1 VNNLKTQFFSRVIS
15 SLTLS
20 LCICSLWTPPV
31 QAEGSRELTSSG
43 GFRPFLDYR
52 EDSLDTGPIQRQ
64 TTIRVYAKAGETLY
78 LGSSA
83 VGIGQG
89 RIEYTKPSGA
99 SGSCDDRGKI
109 ENRAEERIGPNPLF
123 SGGYNP
129 CTVQVD
135 QTGVWQI
142 DFVSPNPSSTVNP
155 DPIRADED
163 WSEQDDN
170 DNFVTAW
177 DVTVADEDG
186 QNKGRAFANF
196 LALNMGDL
204 DVPLSS
210 EAYILTDQGYVYR
223 IDLNGIEPFGFIFF
237 SNNKGFR
244 RPNGNPF
251 FSSVPLTPPPDFQN
265 PLRNP
270 DTGDDRTHRI
280 FFNRPEPGILG
291 TPLEP
296 MAPGEVSNFRFI
308 GDEGTRG
315 QAASPGG
322 GIFRFTATQAGS
334 YRVVIDLTGDG
345 IFGNDD
351 GSIRDR
357 IITGRV
363 TEGEN
368 QVVWDGLDGNDNP
381 IPGGPQGFQVR
392 INLFAAQVHFPF
404 LDVEASPNGII
415 LERLNGQN
423 SPDFTVY
430 YDDSRFSGPGIPPDP
445 LDASITGVG
454 LAGINSSNGAHRYG
468 CSDPS
473 NDDTCF
479 GDVRGIDTWA
489 FLPSRDFTFTDAIV
503 VAEADLAIEK
513 RIRSDRVVANGTI
526 VFEITVTNNGPND
539 VMGATVRDDIDD
551 NIPDTIT
558 DVRWTCAITDGTGS
572 CGAAN
577 GTGAIDTTVTLDPE
591 ATATYTVIGTLSADA
606 TGTLTNTAT
615 LPLDQPGDSVGDDVT
630 DPNPD
635 NNTDTVQTPIE
646 RTADLSLTKTTNPP
660 NPAPGENVTISI
672 TVTNDGPLATT
683 DVQVRDSL
691 PAGLNF
697 VSATPS
703 QGSYDNQTGVWT
715 VGTLDNESSAMLQI
729 EATLTATETVV
740 NRSQVIAS
748 DRPDPDSTPGNSI
761 AGEDDQDSVTIP
773 LQSVDL
779 GLSKTA
785 RQNRANVGDEITY
798 TITLTNNDTNDATDV
813 AVTEPL
819 PPEIT
824 FRSATPSQGSYNRST
839 GIWSV
844 GNLANGNEA
853 TLQITATGDIP
864 GFIINTAQISAL
876 DQDDPNP
883 GNDQASAEVFLAG
896 EPHLLLV
903 KRITEVRR
911 DGQVIEGINFD
922 TVVDDPTDPD
932 DNAIGWSQLPGG
944 GLLGVPMISPDRRLE
959 SGDTVEYT
967 IYFLSNGGTVVNGVD
982 VCDLIPQGTT
992 FISDSFRQG
1001 SGILLNQDGT
1011 PTPQSNASDQD
1022 SGTFFPPLNPV
1033 STPCAETNNP
1043 NGVVVVELGDISNTP
1058 PDNVG
1063 LIRFQVEID

>member
-1 VNNLKTQFFSRVIS
+1 MNNLKTQSFSRVIS
-15 SLTLS
+15 SLALS

-43 GFRPFLDYR
+43 GFRPFSDYR
-52 EDSLDTGPIQRQ
+52 NDSLETGPILRQ
-64 TTIRVYAKAGETLY
+64 TVIQVYAEAGETLY

-89 RIEYTKPSGA
+89 TINYTRPSGT
-99 SGSCDDRGKI
+99 SGSCDDSGKI
-109 ENRAEERIGPNPLF
+109 ENRQEEEIGPNTLF
-123 SGGYNP
+123 SGGYTP
-129 CTVQVD
+129 CTVDVD

-142 DFVSPNPSSTVNP
+142 DFVSPNPASTVNP
-155 DPIRADED
+155 NPISADD
-163 WSEQDDN
+163 SWSGQDDN

-177 DVTVADEDG
+177 DVTVADGGREI
-186 QNKGRAFANF
+186 QGRAFANF
-196 LALNMGDL
+196 LALNMGGREAA
-204 DVPLSS
+204 LSS
-210 EAYILTDQGYVYR
+210 EAYILTEAGYVYR

-308 GDEGTRG
+308 GDDGTRG

-322 GIFRFTATQAGS
+322 GIFRFTTTQAGS

-363 TEGEN
+363 SQGEN
-368 QVVWDGLDGNDNP
+368 EVVWDGLDGNDNP
-381 IPGGPQGFQVR
+381 IPGGLQGFQVR

-454 LAGINSSNGAHRYG
+454 LAGVNSRNGAHSYD
-468 CSDPS
+468 CLDSS
-473 NDDTCF
+473 NEETCF
-479 GDVRGIDTWA
+479 GDRRGIDTWT
-489 FLPSRDFTFTDAIV
+489 FLPSQDFTFTDAIV
-503 VAEADLAIEK
+503 IAEADLAVEK
-513 RIRSDRVVANGTI
+513 RIRSDQVVANGTI

-539 VMGATVRDDIDD
+539 VMGATVTDD
-551 NIPDTIT
+551 IPDTIT
-558 DVRWTCAITDGTGS
+558 DVRWTCAITDGSGS

-577 GTGAIDTTVTLDPE
+577 GTGNAIDTTVTLNPE

-606 TGTLTNTAT
+606 SGTLTNTAT
-615 LPLDQPGDSVGDDVT
+615 VPLGPNNSVGDDVT

-635 NNTDTVQTPIE
+635 NNTSTVQAPIE
-646 RTADLSLTKTTNPP
+646 RTADLSLTKTVAPA
-660 NPAPGENVTISI
+660 NPAPGENVTITI
-672 TVTNDGPLATT
+672 TVTNDGPLATSG
-683 DVQVRDSL
+683 VQVRDSL

-697 VSATPS
+697 ISATPS

-715 VGTLDNESSAMLQI
+715 VGNLDNDSSATLEI
-729 EATLTATETVV
+729 EATLTATETLV
-740 NRSQVIAS
+740 NRAQVIAS
-748 DRPDPDSTPGNSI
+748 DRPDPDSTPGNSV

-779 GLSKTA
+779 GLSKTT

-798 TITLTNNDTNDATDV
+798 TITLTNNDTNEATDV

-824 FRSATPSQGSYNRST
+824 FRSATASQGSYNRRT

-864 GFIINTAQISAL
+864 GSITNTAVISAL

-883 GNDQASAEVFLAG
+883 GNDRASAEVFLAG
-896 EPHLLLV
+896 EPNLLLV
-903 KRITEVRR
+903 KRITQVNR
-911 DGQVIEGINFD
+911 DGQVLEGINFN
-922 TVVDDPTDPD
+922 TFVDDPNDPD
-932 DNAIGWSQLPGG
+932 DNASGWSQLPGG
-944 GLLGVPMISPDRRLE
+944 ELLGVPRISPDRRLE

-967 IYFLSNGGTVVNGVD
+967 IYFLSNGGTVVNGVN

-1001 SGILLNQDGT
+1001 SGIVLNQDGT
-1011 PTPQSNASDQD
+1011 PIPQTNAADQD

-1033 STPCAETNNP
+1033 SMLCAEANNP
-1043 NGVVVVELGDISNTP
+1043 NGAVVLELGDISSTAPN
-1058 PDNVG
+1058 NVG
-1063 LIRFQVEID
+1063 LVRFQVKID

>member
-1 VNNLKTQFFSRVIS
+1 MNNLKTQFFSRVIS
-15 SLTLS
+15 SLALS
-20 LCICSLWTPPV
+20 WCICSLWTPPV
-31 QAEGSRELTSSG
+31 QAEGSRELTSTG

-64 TTIRVYAKAGETLY
+64 TTIQVYAKAGETLY

-83 VGIGQG
+83 VSIGQG
-89 RIEYTKPSGA
+89 TIDYTRPNGA
-99 SGSCDDRGKI
+99 SGSCDDTGKI
-109 ENRAEERIGPNPLF
+109 ENRAEEEIGPNTLF
-123 SGGYNP
+123 SGGYTP
-129 CTVQVD
+129 CTVEVE

-142 DFVSPNPSSTVNP
+142 DFVSPDPSSTVNP
-155 DPIRADED
+155 DPIPADED
-163 WSEQDDN
+163 WSAQDNN

-177 DVTVADEDG
+177 DVTVADENEPI
-186 QNKGRAFANF
+186 QGRAFANF

-204 DVPLSS
+204 NIPLSS
-210 EAYILTDQGYVYR
+210 QAYILTEQGYVYR
-223 IDLNGIEPFGFIFF
+223 IDLNGTEPFGFIFF

-244 RPNGNPF
+244 QPNGNPF
-251 FSSVPLTPPPDFQN
+251 FSSVPLNPPPDFQN
-265 PLRNP
+265 PFTNP
-270 DTGDDRTHRI
+270 NTGDDRTHRI
-280 FFNRPEPGILG
+280 FLNRPEPGILD
-291 TPLEP
+291 TPVEP
-296 MAPGEVSNFRFI
+296 RAPGEVSNFRFI

-322 GIFRFTATQAGS
+322 GIFRFTTTQAGS
-334 YRVVIDLTGDG
+334 YRVVIDLNSDG

-363 TEGEN
+363 TEGQN

-381 IPGGPQGFQVR
+381 IPGGLQGFRVR

-423 SPDFTVY
+423 SPNFTVY

-445 LDASITGVG
+445 LDASILGVG
-454 LAGINSSNGAHRYG
+454 LEGVNSSNGAHRYG
-468 CSDPS
+468 CSDAS
-473 NDDTCF
+473 SEETCF
-479 GDVRGIDTWA
+479 GDVRGINTWA

-513 RIRSDRVVANGTI
+513 RIRSDQVVANDAI
-526 VFEITVTNNGPND
+526 VFEIAVTNNGPND
-539 VMGATVRDDIDD
+539 VMGATVRDD
-551 NIPDTIT
+551 IPDTIT

-577 GTGAIDTTVTLDPE
+577 GTGNVIDTTVTLDPE
-591 ATATYTVIGTLSADA
+591 ATATYKVIGTLSADA

-615 LPLDQPGDSVGDDVT
+615 LPLGPNNSVGDDVT

-635 NNTDTVQTPIE
+635 NNTSTVQTPIE
-646 RTADLSLTKTTNPP
+646 RTADLSLTKTTNPA
-660 NPAPGENVTISI
+660 NPEPGENVTISI

-691 PAGLNF
+691 PAGLSF

-703 QGSYDNQTGVWT
+703 QGNYDNQTGIWT
-715 VGTLDNESSAMLQI
+715 VGTLDNNSRATLQI
-729 EATLTATETVV
+729 ETTLTATETVV
-740 NRSQVIAS
+740 NRSQVTAS
-748 DRPDPDSTPGNSI
+748 DQPDPDSTPGNSV

-779 GLSKTA
+779 GLSKIA
-785 RQNRANVGDEITY
+785 RPNRANVGDEITY
-798 TITLTNNDTNDATDV
+798 TITLTNNDANEATDV

-819 PPEIT
+819 PPEVS
-824 FRSATPSQGSYNRST
+824 FRSATASQGSYNRSS

-864 GFIINTAQISAL
+864 GSVTNTAVISAL

-883 GNDQASAEVFLAG
+883 GNDRDSAEVFLAG
-896 EPHLLLV
+896 EPNLLLV
-903 KRITEVRR
+903 KRITQVNR
-911 DGQVIEGINFD
+911 DGQVIDGINFN
-922 TVVDDPTDPD
+922 TFVDDPTDPD

-967 IYFLSNGGTVVNGVD
+967 IYFLSNGGTVVNSVN

-1001 SGILLNQDGT
+1001 SGIVLNQDGT

-1033 STPCAETNNP
+1033 STPCAEANNP
-1043 NGVVVVELGDISNTP
+1043 NGAVVVELGDISSTAPN
-1058 PDNVG
+1058 NVG